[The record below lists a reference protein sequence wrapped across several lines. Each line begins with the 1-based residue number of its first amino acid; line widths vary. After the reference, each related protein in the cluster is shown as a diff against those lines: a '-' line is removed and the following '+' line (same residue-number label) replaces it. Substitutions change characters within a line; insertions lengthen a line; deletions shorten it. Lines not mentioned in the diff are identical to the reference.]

1 MTGSSLLQLGNH
13 IEHVFLTYNHSKMPA
28 LFFGD
33 QIADLNDSLRRLHQS
48 KEGTVLVQSF
58 LETSASALRDEV
70 GALPRVLRDRIPSF
84 TSIFDLVER
93 HVRSGVSN
101 PALENA
107 LLCVCHLANFIG

>member
-1 MTGSSLLQLGNH
+1 
-13 IEHVFLTYNHSKMPA
+13 MP
-28 LFFGD
+28 LVLFGD
-33 QIADLNDSLRRLHQS
+33 QIADLNGSLRRVHQR
-48 KEGTVLVQSF
+48 KNGTVLVQSF
-58 LETSASALRDEV
+58 LESSASTLREEV

-93 HVRSGVSN
+93 HVRSEEPN

>member
-1 MTGSSLLQLGNH
+1 MTH
-13 IEHVFLTYNHSKMPA
+13 IYNKMPVV
-28 LFFGD
+28 FFGD
-33 QIADLNDSLRRLHQS
+33 QIADLNESLRRVHQS
-48 KEGTVLVQSF
+48 KDGTVLVQSF
-58 LETSASALRDEV
+58 LESSASALREEV

-93 HVRSGVSN
+93 HVRSGAPN